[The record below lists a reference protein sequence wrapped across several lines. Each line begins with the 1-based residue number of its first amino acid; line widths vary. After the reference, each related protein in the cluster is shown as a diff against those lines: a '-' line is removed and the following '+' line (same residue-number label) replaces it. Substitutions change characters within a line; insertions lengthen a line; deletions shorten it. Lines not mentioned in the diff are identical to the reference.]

1 LRALS
6 RADSR
11 LLELRVFDRRRLFAD
26 RPTRRRNPPRLRQ
39 LKAKDVFKLGYEFV
53 LSDSEF
59 VPSKKEFFEFLK
71 IRFATVGI
79 NFNEIEQYL
88 LASLE
93 ISEKRF
99 QLIKRKYF
107 VNSANVNARFSAT
120 HYSGHALILYQLSRE
135 CFLQGRN
142 DLAEKIYF
150 LNICTTAT
158 DLFYEIDLPIRTGCD
173 HPLGSVI
180 GRAIFDKNSSL
191 FFCQSCNIGNNIDAS
206 GKASYPTVL
215 GNLFMNPRSTI
226 LGQCT
231 LRGSVILANGTY
243 VKDHGILENV
253 VVFGS
258 SPQLILKPIS
268 EFQSFHKLVFH

>member
-1 LRALS
+1 
-6 RADSR
+6 
-11 LLELRVFDRRRLFAD
+11 
-26 RPTRRRNPPRLRQ
+26 
-39 LKAKDVFKLGYEFV
+39 V
-53 LSDSEF
+53 LSNSEF
-59 VPSKKEFFEFLK
+59 LPSEKEFFDFLK

-79 NFNEIEQYL
+79 EFSEIEQYL

-99 QLIKRKYF
+99 QSVKTKYF
-107 VNSANVNARFSAT
+107 VNSATGNARFSAT
-120 HYSGHALILYQLSRE
+120 HYSGHVLILYQLSRE

-150 LNICTTAT
+150 LNISTTAT

-173 HPLGSVI
+173 HPLGSII
-180 GRAIFDKNSSL
+180 GRAVFDENSSL
-191 FFCQSCNIGNNIDAS
+191 FFTQSCNIGNNIDAS
-206 GKASYPTVL
+206 GTPIYPEVL
-215 GNLFMNPRSTI
+215 GKLFMYPRSTI
-226 LGQCT
+226 IGQCT

-243 VKDHGILENV
+243 VKDHGILEDV

-268 EFQSFHKLVFH
+268 DFQSYQELVFH